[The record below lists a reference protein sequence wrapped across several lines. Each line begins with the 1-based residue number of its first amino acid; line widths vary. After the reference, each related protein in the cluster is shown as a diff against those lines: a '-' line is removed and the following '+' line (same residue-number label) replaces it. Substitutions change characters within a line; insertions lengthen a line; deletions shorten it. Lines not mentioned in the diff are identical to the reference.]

1 MNQKNKRKSGIK
13 VFIIPAT
20 IITVLSL
27 IILLFTVTKPTTPTT
42 EHYQVSYSEYY
53 HVWVITDVT
62 VEPQDPVLFVDNIK
76 IYQVVPSVMGA
87 KYIGTGD
94 IYYENYYTV
103 ILKK

>member
-1 MNQKNKRKSGIK
+1 MKK
-13 VFIIPAT
+13 FIIPAT

-27 IILLFTVTKPTTPTT
+27 IILLFTVTKPTTHNYT

-62 VEPQDPVLFVDNIK
+62 VETRDPVLFVDNIK

>member
-1 MNQKNKRKSGIK
+1 MKK
-13 VFIIPAT
+13 FIIPAT
-20 IITVLSL
+20 IIT
-27 IILLFTVTKPTTPTT
+27 IISFTLLLFITRDTTNT
-42 EHYQVSYSEYY
+42 EHYQVSYNEYY

-62 VEPQDPVLFVDNIK
+62 VETRDPVLFVDNIK